1 MVSKCIE
8 KNISSQPEH
17 KYTFIA
23 KYLIYDYVQ
32 MTSSRN
38 LYFIEPKWTIN
49 SFPFKE
55 RAYEQLWIT
64 NLSLV
69 FQIIWKKK
77 KKQKGMN

>member
-38 LYFIEPKWTIN
+38 LYFIEPK
-49 SFPFKE
+49 
-55 RAYEQLWIT
+55 
-64 NLSLV
+64 
-69 FQIIWKKK
+69 
-77 KKQKGMN
+77 